1 MAPGAGDSAGRVQA
15 GVGTK
20 VIAAQGISKFLARK
34 ELFRDVSF
42 HINPGDRIGL
52 IGSNGAGKST
62 LMHILMGEVEPDSG
76 KVARSRHLRMG
87 YLPQQ
92 WTAIQGKTVLAYA
105 TDIDETVQSLRREL
119 RAVEQRLQSAAG
131 GPDFQDD
138 LLLQAHL
145 LEQLELLGGYDLEAR
160 ASKVLTGLGFGTE
173 RLHQPVSS
181 LSGGWVMRLELG
193 RLLLSEPD
201 LMLLDEPTNHLDL
214 DALTWLEE
222 YLLNTRS
229 ALLIIA
235 HDRAFLNRIV
245 RRVFELEL
253 GRFQEYAGNYDFY
266 LLEKA
271 RRQEILLASHKNQQ
285 ERLRQIE
292 RFIDRNRC
300 RKDRARQVQSR
311 IKAMER
317 IERIEIPAEES
328 TIRFSFPEGPRC
340 GKRVM
345 ELQDIR
351 KSYGEHVVYAGVDLV
366 VERGDRIAFLGHNG
380 AGKSTLLKI
389 LAGVTEPDAG
399 ERRVGHLVTLG
410 YYAQVQWEQLHSEWT
425 VLQEATSVAGD
436 LSQTQLR
443 GMLGAFLFQD
453 EDVQKRVSV
462 LSGGEKARLTLCK
475 LLIQRPNALFLDE
488 PTNHLDIASRNVLE
502 EALRDFSGTLCF
514 ISHDRHFINAIANK
528 VLLVEGGR
536 IHLFPGNYDDY
547 VGIWRHRMDAD
558 SSPASESSAER
569 NADKP
574 APGASGA
581 RKAQEQK
588 RLEAQRRNEL
598 YRLKA
603 PLQKELDRIEAD
615 IELEQARLDGFKA
628 QLADPMTYQNG
639 VDIRRLKQDFDDCHA
654 RVMRITEDW
663 ERVALEIEEIETR
676 FWNGQAG

>member
-1 MAPGAGDSAGRVQA
+1 MGWGEDSGWSQ
-15 GVGTK
+15 GI
-20 VIAAQGISKFLARK
+20 VIAAQGISKFLAK
-34 ELFRDVSF
+34 KDLFRDVSF

-62 LMHILMGEVEPDSG
+62 LMHILMGEMEPDSG
-76 KVARSRHLRMG
+76 VISRSRHLRMG

-92 WTAIQGKTVLAYA
+92 WSAIQGKSVLAYA
-105 TDIDETVQSLRREL
+105 TDIDETVQSVRREL
-119 RAVEQRLQSAAG
+119 RAVEERLRSHSGYQG
-131 GPDFQDD
+131 FQEDV
-138 LLLQAHL
+138 LLQAHL
-145 LEQLELLGGYDLEAR
+145 LEQLETLGGYDLEAR
-160 ASKVLTGLGFGTE
+160 ASKVLTGLGFSGA
-173 RLHQPVSS
+173 RLEHPVSS

-214 DALTWLEE
+214 DALMWLEE
-222 YLLNTRS
+222 YLLSTRS
-229 ALLIIA
+229 AVLIIA

-253 GRFQEYAGNYDFY
+253 GRFQEYSGNYDFY

-311 IKAMER
+311 IKALDK

-328 TIRFSFPEGPRC
+328 TIRFSFPEAPRC
-340 GKRVM
+340 GKRVV
-345 ELQDIR
+345 ELQDIH
-351 KSYGEHVVYAGVDLV
+351 KSYGDHMVYAGVDLL

-389 LAGVTEPDAG
+389 LAGVAEPSAG
-399 ERRVGHLVTLG
+399 VRKVGHLVSLG
-410 YYAQVQWEQLHSEWT
+410 YYAQVQWEQLRPEWT
-425 VLQEATSVAGD
+425 VLQEATSVSGD

-453 EDVQKRVSV
+453 EDVLKRVSV

-475 LLIQRPNALFLDE
+475 LLVQRPNALFLDE
-488 PTNHLDIASRNVLE
+488 PTNHLDIESRNVLE
-502 EALRDFSGTLCF
+502 EALGEFSGTVCF

-528 VLLVEGGR
+528 VLVVEDGR

-547 VGIWRHRMDAD
+547 MTVWRHRVEAGSDQ
-558 SSPASESSAER
+558 SE
-569 NADKP
+569 
-574 APGASGA
+574 APGGGELPAEKVPPPQAVS
-581 RKAQEQK
+581 RKVQDRK
-588 RLEAQRRNEL
+588 RMEAERRNEL

-603 PLQKELDRIEAD
+603 PLQNRLDRIEASLD
-615 IELEQARLDGFKA
+615 AEQARLDDFKA
-628 QLADPMTYQNG
+628 RLADPLTYQG
-639 VDIRRLKQDFDDCHA
+639 GTDIRRLNQDYQECSA
-654 RVMRITEDW
+654 RVQRITEEW
-663 ERVALEIEEIETR
+663 EGTALELEEMETE
-676 FWNGQAG
+676 FWSGQGGK

>member
-1 MAPGAGDSAGRVQA
+1 MAPGARDSAGRVQA
-15 GVGTK
+15 GVGTI
-20 VIAAQGISKFLARK
+20 VIAAQGISKFLAKK

-76 KVARSRHLRMG
+76 MVARSRHLRMG

-92 WTAIQGKTVLAYA
+92 WTPILGKTVLAYA

-119 RAVEQRLQSAAG
+119 RAVEERLQSTAG
-131 GPDFQDD
+131 GSSFQDD
-138 LLLQAHL
+138 VLLQAHL

-229 ALLIIA
+229 ALLIVA

-245 RRVFELEL
+245 RRVFELEI

-311 IKAMER
+311 IKAMEK

-328 TIRFSFPEGPRC
+328 TIRFGFPEAPRC

-345 ELQDIR
+345 ELQNIH
-351 KSYGEHVVYAGVDLV
+351 KSYGDHVVYTGVDLV

-389 LAGVTEPDAG
+389 LAGVTEPGAG
-399 ERRVGHLVTLG
+399 ERRVGHLVSLG
-410 YYAQVQWEQLHSEWT
+410 YYAQVQWEQLRPEWT
-425 VLQEATSVAGD
+425 VLQEATGVSGD

-475 LLIQRPNALFLDE
+475 LLLQRPNALFLDE

-502 EALRDFSGTLCF
+502 EALRDFSGTVCF

-528 VLLVEGGR
+528 VLLVEEGR

-547 VGIWRHRMDAD
+547 VSIWRHRMEAD
-558 SSPASESSAER
+558 SGPASDPSAER
-569 NADKP
+569 TADKP

-603 PLQKELDRIEAD
+603 PLQKRLDQIETD
-615 IELEQARLDGFKA
+615 IEIEQARLDGFKA

-639 VDIRRLKQDFDDCHA
+639 VDIRQLKQDFDESHA
-654 RVMRITEDW
+654 RVMRITAEW
-663 ERVALEIEEIETR
+663 ELVALEIEELETG

>member
-1 MAPGAGDSAGRVQA
+1 
-15 GVGTK
+15 
-20 VIAAQGISKFLARK
+20 VIAAQGISKFLAKK

-62 LMHILMGEVEPDSG
+62 LMHILLGEVEPDSG
-76 KVARSRHLRMG
+76 TVSRSRHLRMA

-92 WTAIQGKTVLAYA
+92 WTPVEGKTILSYA
-105 TDIDETVQSLRREL
+105 IDIDHTVQAVRREL
-119 RAVEQRLQSAAG
+119 RAVEERLRSSAG
-131 GPDFQDD
+131 NPDCQEDV
-138 LLLQAHL
+138 LLQAHL
-145 LEQLELLGGYDLEAR
+145 LEKMETLGGYDLEAR
-160 ASKVLTGLGFGTE
+160 ASKVLTGLGFKSN
-173 RLHQPVSS
+173 RLQQPVSS

-214 DALTWLEE
+214 DALMWLED

-229 ALLIIA
+229 AVLVVA

-245 RRVFELEL
+245 QRVFELEL
-253 GRFQEYAGNYDFY
+253 GRFQEYNGNYDFY

-285 ERLRQIE
+285 DRLRQIE

-311 IKAMER
+311 IKALDK
-317 IERIEIPAEES
+317 IERIEVPAEEG
-328 TIRFSFPEGPRC
+328 TIRFNFPEPPRC
-340 GKRVM
+340 GKRVI
-345 ELQDIR
+345 ELENIH
-351 KSYGEHVVYAGVDLV
+351 KSYGDHVVYAGIDLL
-366 VERGDRIAFLGHNG
+366 VERGDRIAFLGPNG

-389 LAGVTEPDAG
+389 LAGATELDAG
-399 ERRVGHLVTLG
+399 ERRVGHLASLG
-410 YYAQVQWEQLHSEWT
+410 YYAQYQWEQLHPGWT
-425 VLQEATSVAGD
+425 VLQEAMSVSGD

-475 LLIQRPNALFLDE
+475 LLLQRPNALFLDE
-488 PTNHLDIASRNVLE
+488 PTNHLDIESRNVLE
-502 EALRDFSGTLCF
+502 EALRDFAGTLCF

-528 VLLVEGGR
+528 VLLVRKGS
-536 IHLFPGNYDDY
+536 IQIFPGNYDDY
-547 VGIWRHRMDAD
+547 MNIWKHRMEAESTSDGA
-558 SSPASESSAER
+558 SSDER
-569 NADKP
+569 EGDKP
-574 APGASGA
+574 GPSQTTS
-581 RKAQEQK
+581 RKGQERRRQ
-588 RLEAQRRNEL
+588 EAQRRNEL

-603 PLQKELDRIEAD
+603 PLQKRLNRLEAD
-615 IELEQARLDGFKA
+615 LEAEQARLDALKVR
-628 QLADPMTYQNG
+628 LADPLTYQNG
-639 VDIRRLKQDFDDCHA
+639 TDIRQLNQDYQECHS

-663 ERVALEIEEIETR
+663 EQAAMELEELETG
-676 FWNGQAG
+676 FWNDVAGG

>member
-1 MAPGAGDSAGRVQA
+1 M
-15 GVGTK
+15 
-20 VIAAQGISKFLARK
+20 IAAQGISKFLASK

-42 HINPGDRIGL
+42 HISPGDRIGL

-76 KVARSRHLRMG
+76 MVARSRHLRLG

-92 WTAIQGKTVLAYA
+92 WTPIQGKTVLAYA

-119 RAVEQRLQSAAG
+119 RAVEERLQSAAG
-131 GPDFQDD
+131 SPGFQDD
-138 LLLQAHL
+138 VLVQAHL

-160 ASKVLTGLGFGTE
+160 ASKVLTGLGFKTE
-173 RLHQPVSS
+173 RFHEPVSN
-181 LSGGWVMRLELG
+181 LSGGWVMRLELS

-222 YLLNTRS
+222 YLLASRS

-253 GRFQEYAGNYDFY
+253 GRFQEYPGNYDFY

-311 IKAMER
+311 IKALEKV
-317 IERIEIPAEES
+317 ERIEIPAEES
-328 TIRFSFPEGPRC
+328 TVHFSFPEAPRC

-345 ELQDIR
+345 ELQDIH

-389 LAGVTEPDAG
+389 LAGVTEPSAG
-399 ERRVGHLVTLG
+399 ERRVGHLVSLG
-410 YYAQVQWEQLHSEWT
+410 YYAQVQWEQLHPEWT
-425 VLQEATSVAGD
+425 VLQEATSVSGD
-436 LSQTQLR
+436 LSQTRLR

-475 LLIQRPNALFLDE
+475 LLVQRPNALLLDE
-488 PTNHLDIASRNVLE
+488 PTNHLDIASRNVLA
-502 EALRDFSGTLCF
+502 EALREFSGTICF

-528 VLLVEGGR
+528 VLLVEEGR

-547 VGIWRHRMDAD
+547 LNIWRHRIEAD
-558 SSPASESSAER
+558 SSPTSELPAEPT
-569 NADKP
+569 ADKP
-574 APGASGA
+574 TPGGWGV

-603 PLQKELDRIEAD
+603 PLQKRLDQIEAD
-615 IELEQARLDGFKA
+615 IEVEQARLDGFKA

-639 VDIRRLKQDFDDCHA
+639 VDIRRLKQDYDEAHA

-663 ERVALEIEEIETR
+663 ERVALEIEELESR
-676 FWNGQAG
+676 FWNGQAGR